1 LTSAAAEAD
10 DRWVLT
16 NISLTRVG
24 AFCAVIG
31 VACFV
36 LAIIFMATSGVQ
48 VLIPETGQN
57 GLDWIHDVDQASGL
71 FFAGAWLII
80 FGGVFLL
87 VALIGFYPAL
97 REAGPIMIL
106 APVLGI
112 VGMTLV
118 TISHLIPIA
127 MAYEVVPGYVDATG
141 ATRASIE
148 VTADA
153 LAATS
158 RITNYIG
165 DALLWG
171 VVVPLYA
178 LAILKT
184 TVVRR
189 WIGWVG
195 MVSAVFAGWLGL
207 LSPASSVIDGIT
219 FIGFVTFFVFMAS
232 LGVSLLRRTPRGPE
246 EPAPASI
253 H

>member
-1 LTSAAAEAD
+1 
-10 DRWVLT
+10 
-16 NISLTRVG
+16 
-24 AFCAVIG
+24 
-31 VACFV
+31 
-36 LAIIFMATSGVQ
+36 
-48 VLIPETGQN
+48 
-57 GLDWIHDVDQASGL
+57 
-71 FFAGAWLII
+71 
-80 FGGVFLL
+80 LL

-97 REAGPIMIL
+97 RAAGPITIL

-127 MAYEVVPGYVDATG
+127 MAYEVVPGYIDATG
-141 ATRASIE
+141 ATRASVE

-158 RITNYIG
+158 GITNYTG

-171 VVVPLYA
+171 VVVPIYA
-178 LAILKT
+178 LAVLKT
-184 TVVRR
+184 KVVPR

-207 LSPASSVIDGIT
+207 LSPAWSVIDDIT
-219 FIGFVTFFVFMAS
+219 FIGFVMFFVFMAS
-232 LGVSLLRRTPRGPE
+232 LGVALLRRTPRAPE
-246 EPAPASI
+246 ELAPASL